1 MNADLLTRRD
11 AVVMA
16 TYGRPA
22 LSLIRGQ
29 GSRVW
34 DDAGRE
40 YVDLLGG
47 IAVSVLGHGHPAIRA
62 AVVNQLDTLGH
73 VSNLY
78 ANEPQVR
85 LAERLVELLGAQAP
99 AAGQPGSGA
108 KVFFANSGAEANEA
122 AIKIARRTGRPE
134 IIAAEGSFH
143 GRTLG
148 ALSITGQPAKRAP
161 FEPLLPGVRFVPYGD
176 ANALRAALSE
186 RTAAV
191 FLEPT
196 LGEAGVVAPPE
207 GYLPQ
212 ARAACDATGTLL
224 VFDEVQSGIGRTG
237 SWFAHQTVGVRPDVV
252 TLAKG
257 LGGGLPIG
265 ACIGLGAAADLLRP
279 GDHGSTFGGGPIVC
293 AAALAVLDTIAAEGL
308 LDHAAR
314 LGDRLAEGI
323 LAATIR
329 GVVGVRGQGL
339 WRAIELDGAFSAAVE
354 TAARAAG
361 YLVNAVAPD
370 AVRLAPPL
378 ILTDAE
384 ADAFVAAL
392 PGIVAAARGLAAST
406 ETGSKVSA

>member
-1 MNADLLTRRD
+1 MTADLLARRD

-16 TYGRPA
+16 TYGRPVI
-22 LSLIRGQ
+22 SLVRGK
-29 GSRVW
+29 GTRVW
-34 DDAGRE
+34 DDTGRE
-40 YVDLLGG
+40 YLDLLGG

-62 AVVNQLDTLGH
+62 AVVDQFDTLGH

-85 LAERLVELLGAQAP
+85 LAERLVELL
-99 AAGQPGSGA
+99 AAGTAAPGLPAGGA
-108 KVFFANSGAEANEA
+108 KIFFANSGAEANEA

-176 ANALRAALSE
+176 AAALRAAVGE

-196 LGEAGVVAPPE
+196 LGEAGVVPPPA
-207 GYLPQ
+207 GYLAA
-212 ARAACDATGTLL
+212 ARAACDDAGALL

-237 SWFAHQTVGVRPDVV
+237 SWFAHQAVGVRPDVV

-308 LDHAAR
+308 LDHATR
-314 LGDRLAEGI
+314 LGDRLATQIVEAGI
-323 LAATIR
+323 PGI
-329 GVVGVRGQGL
+329 VGVRGVGL
-339 WRAIELDGAFSAAVE
+339 WRAIELDGPFAPAVE

-361 YLVNAVAPD
+361 YLVNAAVAD

-392 PGIVAAARGLAAST
+392 LAIFGAARDGGSLSEQA
-406 ETGSKVSA
+406 SKVGA

>member
-1 MNADLLTRRD
+1 MTADLLARRD

-16 TYGRPA
+16 TYGRPVI
-22 LSLIRGQ
+22 SLVRGK
-29 GSRVW
+29 GTRVW
-34 DDAGRE
+34 DDTGRE
-40 YVDLLGG
+40 YLDLLGG

-62 AVVNQLDTLGH
+62 AVVDQFDTLGH

-85 LAERLVELLGAQAP
+85 LAERLVELL
-99 AAGQPGSGA
+99 AAGTAAPGLPAGGA
-108 KVFFANSGAEANEA
+108 KIFFANSGAEANEA

-176 ANALRAALSE
+176 AAALRAAVGE

-196 LGEAGVVAPPE
+196 LGEAGVVPPPA
-207 GYLPQ
+207 GYLAA
-212 ARAACDATGTLL
+212 ARAACDDAGALL

-237 SWFAHQTVGVRPDVV
+237 SWFAHQAVGVRPDVV

-308 LDHAAR
+308 LDHATR
-314 LGDRLAEGI
+314 LGDRLATQIVEAGI
-323 LAATIR
+323 PGI
-329 GVVGVRGQGL
+329 VGVRGVGL
-339 WRAIELDGAFSAAVE
+339 WRAIELDGPFAPAVE

-361 YLVNAVAPD
+361 YLVNAAVAD

-392 PGIVAAARGLAAST
+392 PAIFGAARDGGSLSEQA
-406 ETGSKVSA
+406 SKVGA